1 MGIFNTREI
10 RAAGAIDHLIRLPE
24 DDVAS
29 RLKSA
34 IIVAI
39 VANVAVFSI
48 AFFASILHKSD
59 GLRLSKLSCWRRPLM
74 TFPAS

>member
-1 MGIFNTREI
+1 MGIFKTQEI

-34 IIVAI
+34 IVVAL
-39 VANVAVFSI
+39 VANAAVFTV
-48 AFFASILHKSD
+48 AFSHRCCISQMRPRPC
-59 GLRLSKLSCWRRPLM
+59 RLSSWRRHLM
-74 TFPAS
+74 TFPGL

>member
-48 AFFASILHKSD
+48 AFFASVLHKSD
-59 GLRLSKLSCWRRPLM
+59 GPAPLQARIQRNPHRP
-74 TFPAS
+74 PAR